1 MIRYVKSMGIGLV
14 IAAALLGVYELA
26 GGDATIVV
34 LLVLIAAHVKVRLD
48 ELRDTLTAMQAPD
61 AAEECGSTAQDPL
74 SGERYIC
81 TLAHGHRDPWHSDG
95 TPTRWRDQPGPL
107 GSLG

>member
-34 LLVLIAAHVKVRLD
+34 LLVLLAAHVKVRLD
-48 ELRDTLTAMQAPD
+48 ELRDTLTAMQAAEPKD
-61 AAEECGSTAQDPL
+61 LCGDTVGDLLSEVRHECVLAA
-74 SGERYIC
+74 
-81 TLAHGHRDPWHSDG
+81 GHRSSWHSDENH
-95 TPTRWRDQPGPL
+95 PNPMRWRHHP
-107 GSLG
+107 